1 MFNVDILKP
10 DDQAAASLAYG
21 AMAPEEKLKVKGVYH
36 AVCKDK
42 DGNVK
47 WEDWAFNLVTD
58 VGAKLMLDTI
68 LAGSAFTALTYMGLK
83 GTGTALVTETQA
95 SHAAWLEVGTAN
107 APTYTSPR
115 KTVSW
120 NAASGT
126 GAGSR
131 SKTPTAAQSF
141 AFTGAGTVAGCFI
154 NINGTSA
161 IDNTTGSLF
170 SAGDFTGGSKTVANT
185 DTLNVSYTLSA

>member
-1 MFNVDILKP
+1 MQNDKLHPQANV
-10 DDQAAASLAYG
+10 AASLSVSG
-21 AMAPEEKLKVKGVYH
+21 AMPAESVRAKGVFH
-36 AVCKDK
+36 AQCFDK
-42 DGNVK
+42 DGKLK
-47 WEDWAFNLVTD
+47 WEDWARNLVTD

-68 LAGSAFTALTYMGLK
+68 LAGSTFTAATYMGLK

-95 SHAAWLEVGTAN
+95 SHAAWLEVGATN
-107 APTYTSPR
+107 APAYTAPR

-141 AFTGAGTVAGCFI
+141 VFTSGGTVAGCFM

-161 IDNTTGSLF
+161 IDNTTGTLF
-170 SAGDFTGGSKTVANT
+170 SAGDFSGGSKTVANT